1 MRIKFTGNGLRKGV
15 ALLLVGTIAGGVSYG
30 RVVSATSDDAGLLY
44 NDFLKGYYS
53 DEDVKRNK
61 EELMSSIELA
71 GKAKTLEKKRD
82 IVPKTIKR

>member
-44 NDFLKGYYS
+44 NDFL
-53 DEDVKRNK
+53 
-61 EELMSSIELA
+61 
-71 GKAKTLEKKRD
+71 
-82 IVPKTIKR
+82 